1 MNNYQQL
8 ADLLFP
14 HVNRTPAELEQ
25 QYPPRTLSPEQKIT
39 RFAPSPTG
47 FVHFGGMYQALINER
62 LAHGSGGKVYLR
74 IEDTDAKREVANA
87 ASQLTLPWHITA
99 YTSMKVPPL
108 MQKAMW

>member
-47 FVHFGGMYQALINER
+47 FVHFGGMYPV
-62 LAHGSGGKVYLR
+62 S
-74 IEDTDAKREVANA
+74 
-87 ASQLTLPWHITA
+87 
-99 YTSMKVPPL
+99 YTHLKIDDVTTPFFLESL
-108 MQKAMW
+108 G